1 MSELIVPQ
9 GMICSIVE
17 TTQSHDLDEL
27 KSKSAGFVWEF
38 MFTRSMYKTADRIK
52 QHDLL
57 NSIADLIDSGE
68 IKTTMKEVFGQMS
81 AENIV
86 KAHKQLEAGSSIGK
100 IVLTQMDSSGKYI

>member
-1 MSELIVPQ
+1 LIAPQ

-17 TTQSHDLDEL
+17 TTQSHGLDEL

-52 QHDLL
+52 QHELL
-57 NSIADLIDSGE
+57 NSIADLTDSGE
-68 IKTTMKEVFGQMS
+68 LKTTLKEVFGHMS
-81 AENIV
+81 VENIM

-100 IVLTQMDSSGKYI
+100 IVLTKMDG